1 MADQGQD
8 WRPDDDMDEVL
19 ISADR
24 LAQRVAELG
33 GQITEEYSGKRLLL
47 LGVLKGAVI
56 FLVDLA
62 RQIQLSLEIDFMA
75 ISSYGAS
82 TQSSGIVRIL
92 KDLEHS
98 IEGQHIL
105 VVEDIVDSGLTLDY
119 LLRSLAARGPAS
131 IKVCGLLLKERPREI
146 SVPIDYVGFTIPDK
160 FVVGYGLDFAERYR
174 NLPYIG
180 VLKPERYET
189 PAPESI
195 PDPLPLSDASSGSL
209 PG

>member
-1 MADQGQD
+1 MTDGGWA
-8 WRPDDDMDEVL
+8 WRPDDDMAEVL
-19 ISADR
+19 ISSEQ
-24 LAQRVAELG
+24 LAQRIVELG
-33 GQITEEYSGKRLLL
+33 AQITEEYAGKRLLL
-47 LGVLKGAVI
+47 VGVLKGAVI

-92 KDLEHS
+92 KDLEDS
-98 IEGQHIL
+98 VEGQHIL

-131 IKVCGLLLKERPREI
+131 IKVCGLLLKDRPREL
-146 SVPIDYVGFTIPDK
+146 SVPIDYIGFTIPDR

-180 VLKPERYET
+180 VLRPELYQISESEP
-189 PAPESI
+189 PA
-195 PDPLPLSDASSGSL
+195 DPLPVTDPITG
-209 PG
+209 

>member
-1 MADQGQD
+1 MTDQPRA
-8 WRPDDDMDEVL
+8 WRPDADMAEVL
-19 ISADR
+19 ITAEQLER
-24 LAQRVAELG
+24 RVAELG
-33 GQITEEYSGKRLLL
+33 AQITAEYAGKRLLL

-92 KDLEHS
+92 KDLEDS
-98 IEGQHIL
+98 VEGQHIL

-119 LLRSLAARGPAS
+119 LLRSLSARGPAS
-131 IKVCGLLLKERPREI
+131 IKVCGLLLKDRPREL
-146 SVPIDYVGFTIPDK
+146 SVPIDYVGFTIPDR

-180 VLKPERYET
+180 VLRPELYENAGPEP
-189 PAPESI
+189 PA
-195 PDPLPLSDASSGSL
+195 DPLPQTGPI

>member
-1 MADQGQD
+1 MTDQPRD
-8 WRPDDDMDEVL
+8 WRPDDDMAEVL
-19 ISADR
+19 ITSEQ

-33 GQITEEYSGKRLLL
+33 AQITEEYAGKRLLL

-92 KDLEHS
+92 KDLEDS
-98 IEGQHIL
+98 VEGQHIL

-131 IKVCGLLLKERPREI
+131 IKVCGLLLKDRPREL
-146 SVPIDYVGFTIPDK
+146 SVPIDYVGFTIPDR

-180 VLKPERYET
+180 VLRPELYENAESEP
-189 PAPESI
+189 PA
-195 PDPLPLSDASSGSL
+195 DPLPIPGSL

>member
-1 MADQGQD
+1 MTDQTRD
-8 WRPDDDMDEVL
+8 WRPDDDMADVL
-19 ISADR
+19 ITAEE
-24 LAQRVAELG
+24 LAQRVGELG
-33 GQITEEYSGKRLLL
+33 AQITEEYAGKRLLL

-62 RQIQLSLEIDFMA
+62 REIQLSLEIDFMA

-92 KDLEHS
+92 KDLEDS
-98 IEGQHIL
+98 VEGQHIL

-119 LLRSLAARGPAS
+119 LLRTLAARGPAS
-131 IKVCGLLLKERPREI
+131 IKVCGLLLKDRPREL
-146 SVPIDYVGFTIPDK
+146 SVPIDYVGFNIPDR

-180 VLKPERYET
+180 VLRPELYESSASE
-189 PAPESI
+189 PPV
-195 PDPLPLSDASSGSL
+195 DPLPVPGPLAGPMSG
-209 PG
+209 